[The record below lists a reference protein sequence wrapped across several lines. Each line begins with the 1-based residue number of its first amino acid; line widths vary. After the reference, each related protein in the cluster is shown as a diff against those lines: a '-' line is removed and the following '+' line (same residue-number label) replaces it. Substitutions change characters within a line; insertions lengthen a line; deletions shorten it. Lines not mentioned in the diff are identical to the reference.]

1 CNWFVWQYTT
11 KMNTLSSR
19 QTAAAEASTSAS
31 RRLPTQVRRCSV
43 KCAASSSP
51 SSVKEVTLLD
61 YGAGNVRSVRNAIKK
76 LGYTIRDVET
86 PADLD
91 SASRLV
97 FPGVGSFG
105 QAMRILEQ
113 KKLVGPLKDYIQ
125 SGRPF
130 LGICLGLQ
138 LLFEGSEES
147 GGCEGLALIPG
158 AVTQFDT
165 SLGLPVPHIGWNN
178 IAPTRGSDLLDGV
191 GDRRVYYVHSY
202 RATPSPANSEWVL
215 ATTQYGG
222 EFVAAVNRGSVSA
235 VQFHPEKSGAT
246 GLDILAGFLQPEEA
260 RKTRAAAAAAAA
272 GSSSSSSSCC
282 GSSPA
287 PPSVSGPRG
296 LAKRVIACLDVRSND
311 QGDLVVT
318 KGDQYDVRE
327 KAGERDVRNLGK
339 PVDLA
344 ARYFEEGAD
353 EVAFLNIT
361 GFRDCVLSDQPMLE
375 VLRRASERVFVP
387 LTVGGGIKALQDAS
401 GRSFSAVDVAA
412 EYFRSGADKV
422 SIGSDAVDAAQ
433 AYYARGGVPDGS
445 TAIEQISE
453 VYGKQ
458 AVVISIDPRR
468 VYVSSPAATPHA
480 TVHTARPGPNGEQ
493 YCWWQCTVKGGR
505 EGRELGAVE
514 LARAVEALGAGEI
527 LLNCID
533 NDGVGQ
539 GFDLELVD
547 AVSRAVTIPVIAS
560 SGAGAPAHFSQVFQR
575 TGAAAALAAGIF
587 HRREVGIAEVKQHLA
602 EQGIPTRL

>member
-1 CNWFVWQYTT
+1 MQS
-11 KMNTLSSR
+11 LSAR
-19 QTAAAEASTSAS
+19 QAAAGEASTSRAPNS
-31 RRLPTQVRRCSV
+31 RAVAPARRTSVACS
-43 KCAASSSP
+43 ASSS
-51 SSVKEVTLLD
+51 SSKEVTLLD

-86 PADLD
+86 AADLA
-91 SASRLV
+91 SASKLV
-97 FPGVGSFG
+97 FPGVGSYG
-105 QAMRILEQ
+105 QAMTILT
-113 KKLVGPLKDYIQ
+113 KKGLVEPLKDYIH
-125 SGRPF
+125 SGKPF

-147 GGCEGLALIPG
+147 GGCEGLGIVPG

-165 SLGLPVPHIGWNN
+165 RLGLPVPHIGWNN
-178 IAPTRGSDLLDGV
+178 IAPTRASSLLDGV
-191 GDRRVYYVHSY
+191 GDKRVYYVHSY
-202 RATPSPANSEWVL
+202 RATPSAANKEWVL

-222 EFVAAVNRGSVSA
+222 EFVASVNKGQVSA

-246 GLDILAGFLQPEEA
+246 GLDILQGFLEPEAAVAA
-260 RKTRAAAAAAAA
+260 RKAAAAHA
-272 GSSSSSSSCC
+272 SSSSSSS
-282 GSSPA
+282 SSA
-287 PPSVSGPRG
+287 TAAHSPRG

-327 KAGERDVRNLGK
+327 KGDTREVRNLGK

-361 GFRDCVLSDQPMLE
+361 GFRDCVMEDTPMLE

-387 LTVGGGIKALQDAS
+387 LTVGGGIKALTDSS
-401 GRSFSAVDVAA
+401 GRTFSAVEVAA

-433 AYYARGGVPDGS
+433 AYYARGAKADGS
-445 TAIEQISE
+445 TAIEQISA

-468 VYVSSPAATPHA
+468 VYVADPASVPHA
-480 TVHTARPGPNGEQ
+480 TVKTSRPGPQGEQ

-533 NDGVGQ
+533 NDGVGK

-547 AVSRAVTIPVIAS
+547 AVSKAVTIPVIAS
-560 SGAGAPAHFSQVFQR
+560 SGAGCPEHFSQVFR
-575 TGAAAALAAGIF
+575 ATGAAAALAAGIF
-587 HRREVGIAEVKQHLA
+587 HRREVAIEDVKKHLA
-602 EQGIPTRL
+602 AENIPARL

>member
-1 CNWFVWQYTT
+1 MYA
-11 KMNTLSSR
+11 LSAR
-19 QTAAAEASTSAS
+19 QAAAAEACTSSAAS
-31 RRLPTQVRRCSV
+31 RAPAHVRRGSVACS
-43 KCAASSSP
+43 AAA
-51 SSVKEVTLLD
+51 KEVTLLD

-76 LGYTIRDVET
+76 LGYTIRDVEK
-86 PADLD
+86 PSDLA
-91 SASRLV
+91 SASKLV
-97 FPGVGSFG
+97 FPGVGSYG
-105 QAMRILEQ
+105 QAMTILTKQ
-113 KKLVGPLKDYIQ
+113 GLVEPLKEYIQ

-147 GGCEGLALIPG
+147 GGCEGLGIIPG

-165 SLGLPVPHIGWNN
+165 RLGLPVPHIGWNN

-202 RATPSPANSEWVL
+202 RATPSAANKDWVL

-260 RKTRAAAAAAAA
+260 AAARRQAAASASSSA
-272 GSSSSSSSCC
+272 SSSS
-282 GSSPA
+282 PA
-287 PPSVSGPRG
+287 GPSG

-311 QGDLVVT
+311 TGDLVVT

-327 KAGERDVRNLGK
+327 KDGGRDVRNLGK

-361 GFRDCVLSDQPMLE
+361 GFRDCVMEDTPMLE

-387 LTVGGGIKALQDAS
+387 LTVGGGIKALTDSS
-401 GRSFSAVDVAA
+401 GRSFSAVQVAA

-445 TAIEQISE
+445 TAIEQISA

-468 VYVSSPAATPHA
+468 VYVSDPSAVPHA
-480 TVHTARPGPNGEQ
+480 TVRTARPGPNGEQ
-493 YCWWQCTVKGGR
+493 YCWWQCTVK
-505 EGRELGAVE
+505 
-514 LARAVEALGAGEI
+514 
-527 LLNCID
+527 
-533 NDGVGQ
+533 

-560 SGAGAPAHFSQVFQR
+560 SGAGCPQHFSEVFR
-575 TGAAAALAAGIF
+575 ATGAAAALAAGIF
-587 HRREVGIAEVKQHLA
+587 HRREVGIHQVKEHLA
-602 EQGIPTRL
+602 EEGIPARL

>member
-1 CNWFVWQYTT
+1 
-11 KMNTLSSR
+11 MHTLSCS
-19 QTAAAEASTSAS
+19 QAAAVEVSTSAPRTHCRVVTRS
-31 RRLPTQVRRCSV
+31 R
-43 KCAASSSP
+43 ASTVACHASNSLNR
-51 SSVKEVTLLD
+51 EVTLLD

-76 LGYTIRDVET
+76 LGYTIRDVEK
-86 PADLD
+86 PSDLA
-91 SASRLV
+91 SAEKLI
-97 FPGVGSFG
+97 FPGVGSYG
-105 QAMRILEQ
+105 QAIRILTQ
-113 KKLVGPLKDYIQ
+113 KGLVGPLKDYIA

-147 GGCEGLALIPG
+147 GGCEGLGIIPG

-165 SLGLPVPHIGWNN
+165 TLGLPVPHIGWNN
-178 IAPTRGSDLLDGV
+178 IAPTRGSALLDGV
-191 GDRRVYYVHSY
+191 GDRRVYFVHSY
-202 RATPSPANSEWVL
+202 RATPSPANADWVL

-222 EFVAAVNRGSVSA
+222 EFVSAVNRGSVSA
-235 VQFHPEKSGAT
+235 VQFHPEKSGST
-246 GLDILAGFLQPEEA
+246 GLDILAGFLHPDQAVAA
-260 RKTRAAAAAAAA
+260 RGAERAAAPSPTF
-272 GSSSSSSSCC
+272 SSL
-282 GSSPA
+282 SPT
-287 PPSVSGPRG
+287 STSGPHG

-327 KAGERDVRNLGK
+327 KEGGRDVRNLGK
-339 PVDLA
+339 PVELA
-344 ARYFEEGAD
+344 ARYFDEGAD

-361 GFRDCVLSDQPMLE
+361 GFRDCVMEDTPMLE

-387 LTVGGGIKALQDAS
+387 LTVGGGIKALTDSS
-401 GRSFSAVDVAA
+401 GRSFSAAEVAA

-433 AYYARGGVPDGS
+433 GYYARGGVPDGS
-445 TAIEQISE
+445 TAIEQISA

-458 AVVISIDPRR
+458 AVVVSIDPRR
-468 VYVSSPAATPHA
+468 VYVTDPAAVPHA
-480 TVHTARPGPNGEQ
+480 TVRTSKPGPNGEQ

-505 EGRELGAVE
+505 EGRDIGAVE

-533 NDGVGQ
+533 NDGVGK
-539 GFDLELVD
+539 GFDLELVG
-547 AVSRAVTIPVIAS
+547 AVSKAVTIPVIAS
-560 SGAGAPAHFSQVFQR
+560 SGAGCPEHFSEVFHS

-587 HRREVGIAEVKQHLA
+587 HRREVGIEQVKKHLA
-602 EQGIPTRL
+602 EQNIPARL